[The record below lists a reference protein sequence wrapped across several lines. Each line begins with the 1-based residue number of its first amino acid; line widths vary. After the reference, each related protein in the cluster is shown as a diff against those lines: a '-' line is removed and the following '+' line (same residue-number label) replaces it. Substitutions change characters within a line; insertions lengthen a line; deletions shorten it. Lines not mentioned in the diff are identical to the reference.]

1 MATNGDIKLF
11 IINYLVTHLTREM
24 VIKAVQVRWP
34 VEEFPRSF
42 KQLTGS
48 EKCPCRK
55 AAAPR
60 NHRTYY
66 CLAWISLRQHARRM
80 GQTIDQAHQQ
90 QWATYLRQLLQ
101 KSLIQALA

>member
-1 MATNGDIKLF
+1 MAANGDIKLF
-11 IINYLVTHLTREM
+11 ITTHLVAHLTREM

-60 NHRTYY
+60 NHRTGC
-66 CLAWISLRQHARRM
+66 CLVWISLRQHARRM

-90 QWATYLRQLLQ
+90 QWTTYLRQLLQ